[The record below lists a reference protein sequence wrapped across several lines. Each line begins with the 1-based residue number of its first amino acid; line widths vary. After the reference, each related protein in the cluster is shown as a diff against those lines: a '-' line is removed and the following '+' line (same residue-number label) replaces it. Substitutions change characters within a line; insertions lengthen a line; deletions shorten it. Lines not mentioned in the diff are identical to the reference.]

1 MGAVEPRDREVRVG
15 EVPAKCTEK
24 KGFARLSLLV
34 AGRKGRA
41 VGPKTVPAGR
51 NATRRIRMAT
61 GFILNKTLEF
71 KMEIPVET
79 VTILQAATL

>member
-1 MGAVEPRDREVRVG
+1 
-15 EVPAKCTEK
+15 
-24 KGFARLSLLV
+24 
-34 AGRKGRA
+34 
-41 VGPKTVPAGR
+41 
-51 NATRRIRMAT
+51 MAT